1 MCVAHMDFKSFNQ
14 FFSWMLVCSFVS
26 YLASRCAFS
35 DRLPLGQYQ
44 AECCLKVENL
54 SAKPVSE
61 WSLQDWEELT
71 NATKCCD
78 MSDRYRLSACSAV
91 ASARENPQI
100 EPKAVEPSDCCMLLD
115 ALMRRPHAEWT
126 FRERLHYRKWNECCA
141 EHMVYEQ
148 SIHKH
153 VKEGSGDDCCK
164 SFEALNC
171 TSAEDLS
178 AEERG
183 RLNAGVNCCLN
194 KLPFSEMSLTNK
206 FISRSPCGRCQ
217 QLKDLFFSSTEQA
230 NVDDEGFSRSKA
242 RRNLC
247 GPRHGCTSGHEYC
260 CTGTKRD
267 EVDDAS
273 YERRIRSSCCRL
285 VEIMWH
291 DVGEDLSPNEKASV
305 LFYSRCCQGSLKNQQ
320 VIYTDKASNTVA
332 NSSN

>member
-1 MCVAHMDFKSFNQ
+1 
-14 FFSWMLVCSFVS
+14 MLVCSFVS

-183 RLNAGVNCCLN
+183 RLNAAPQNRLMWTMKDSLDPKHGETSVDLDMDA
-194 KLPFSEMSLTNK
+194 LVDTSIAALERSEMKSMTPAMRGGFVPRAADL
-206 FISRSPCGRCQ
+206 
-217 QLKDLFFSSTEQA
+217 LK
-230 NVDDEGFSRSKA
+230 
-242 RRNLC
+242 LC
-247 GPRHGCTSGHEYC
+247 GT
-260 CTGTKRD
+260 T
-267 EVDDAS
+267 
-273 YERRIRSSCCRL
+273 
-285 VEIMWH
+285 
-291 DVGEDLSPNEKASV
+291 
-305 LFYSRCCQGSLKNQQ
+305 
-320 VIYTDKASNTVA
+320 
-332 NSSN
+332 